1 MTKISLDDIK
11 KLREQTGAGV
21 MDCRRALEEAKGD
34 LPKAEKILQKQGLA
48 KAEKKSERETKAGL
62 VSSYVHLT
70 GRIGV
75 LVALGCETD
84 FVARTGDFQKLAHEL
99 CLQVASMK
107 PKNVKALL
115 AQEYI
120 RDPQMT
126 IKDLVKQMI
135 GKLGENIRVVEFERV
150 DI

>member
-1 MTKISLDDIK
+1 
-11 KLREQTGAGV
+11 
-21 MDCRRALEEAKGD
+21 
-34 LPKAEKILQKQGLA
+34 
-48 KAEKKSERETKAGL
+48 
-62 VSSYVHLT
+62 
-70 GRIGV
+70 
-75 LVALGCETD
+75 
-84 FVARTGDFQKLAHEL
+84 
-99 CLQVASMK
+99 MK